1 MSKFN
6 KNDVVQ
12 FTENHKWCGC
22 YGYVHRIKPC
32 GDDIRYMVGVPI
44 PQQGT
49 AYIFVM
55 ESSND
60 IEYIG
65 KSVLVEEDDE

>member
-1 MSKFN
+1 MN

-22 YGYVHRIKPC
+22 LGVITEVKEC
-32 GDDIRYMVGVPI
+32 GDDIRYMVGVPM

-49 AYIFVM
+49 AYIFAM
-55 ESSND
+55 QSKDE

-65 KSVLVEEDDE
+65 GAVMVPDGESE

>member
-1 MSKFN
+1 MN
-6 KNDVVQ
+6 KNSVVQ

-22 YGYVHRIKPC
+22 LGVIEEIKKC
-32 GDDIRYMVGVPI
+32 GDDVRYMVGVPI

-49 AYIFVM
+49 AFVFAM
-55 ESSND
+55 ESKNE

-65 KSVLVEEDDE
+65 EAAFIRNVSNDK